1 MTTRTS
7 TPGSTTTATP
17 LLSVEGAGKRFH
29 TPAGPLQ
36 ALDDVD
42 LQVHRGETL
51 GLVGESGCG
60 KSTLARA
67 VMGLLSLSQGCIR
80 FDGADIAAL
89 PGPAQLAWRA
99 RLQMVFQDPFASLN
113 PRSRIGCILEEP
125 LIVHRRGTAT
135 QRRERV
141 AAALQRVGL
150 APEMA
155 QRHPHEFSGGQRQ
168 RVAIA
173 RALMLAPELLVCD
186 EAVSALDVSVR
197 AQVLNLL
204 LALRAEQGLA
214 MLFISHDLSV
224 VQHLADRVVV
234 MYLGRV
240 VEDAPREALWRAPQH
255 PYTRAL
261 MAAVPALTPPT
272 ARAHSAA
279 VPPLP
284 LRGDLPSPLDAPAG
298 CAFHPRCPQASARCA
313 IERPLLRTL
322 DSGHRV
328 ACHLV

>member
-1 MTTRTS
+1 
-7 TPGSTTTATP
+7 
-17 LLSVEGAGKRFH
+17 
-29 TPAGPLQ
+29 
-36 ALDDVD
+36 
-42 LQVHRGETL
+42 
-51 GLVGESGCG
+51 
-60 KSTLARA
+60 
-67 VMGLLSLSQGCIR
+67 
-80 FDGADIAAL
+80 
-89 PGPAQLAWRA
+89 
-99 RLQMVFQDPFASLN
+99 
-113 PRSRIGCILEEP
+113 
-125 LIVHRRGTAT
+125 VHRRGSASE
-135 QRRERV
+135 RRDRV

-173 RALMLAPELLVCD
+173 RALMLTPELLVCD

-197 AQVLNLL
+197 AQGLNLL

-272 ARAHSAA
+272 AQAA
-279 VPPLP
+279 AAATPLP
-284 LRGDLPSPLDAPAG
+284 LRGDLPSPLDAPPG
-298 CAFHPRCPQASARCA
+298 CAFHPRCPQATARCTS
-313 IERPLLRTL
+313 ERPLLRTL
-322 DSGHRV
+322 DGDHHV